1 MLIEKNNTE
10 YAVCRIPG
18 LVRTES
24 GTLLC
29 YYECRSDLSDWARI
43 DIKIRRSTDGGATW
57 QTVEIIPGGGNT
69 LNNPVMIADGRT
81 VHMLF
86 CRNYRQLYHRISTD
100 DGLSFSEPVELDALQ
115 RAGHPFTCLAV
126 GPGHGIVHQG
136 TLLIPMWFAYDPQD
150 PKKHWPSRLTVLY
163 SRDHGSSWH
172 CGDILAEGLRDPN
185 ESCLAVTSDGEVLIS
200 IRNRQAEH
208 LRALAVSP
216 TGYAQW
222 SDALLWESL
231 PAPHC
236 MGRMDTFGSE
246 IFHINC
252 ADPEKR
258 ENLTIKV
265 SENGFHTYRAI
276 SVDDVGGYSDL
287 AVTQDRIFVLYERD
301 IQNDGLYFKV
311 IPRT

>member
-18 LVRTES
+18 LVRTEK

-57 QTVEIIPGGGNT
+57 QTVEIIPGGGDT
-69 LNNPVMIADGRT
+69 LNNPVMIADGST

-150 PKKHWPSRLTVLY
+150 PKKHWPSRLAVLY
-163 SRDHGSSWH
+163 SKDHGNSWH
-172 CGDILAEGLRDPN
+172 CGDVLADNLLDPN
-185 ESCLAVTSDGEVLIS
+185 ESCLAVTAWDQVLIS
-200 IRNRQAEH
+200 IRNRQEAH

-216 TGYAQW
+216 TGYDQW
-222 SDALLWESL
+222 SEALLWDSL
-231 PAPHC
+231 PDPHC
-236 MGRMDTFGSE
+236 MGSMDSYGGE
-246 IFHINC
+246 IYHINC
-252 ADPEKR
+252 ANQGKR
-258 ENLTIKV
+258 EDLAIK
-265 SENGFHTYRAI
+265 I
-276 SVDDVGGYSDL
+276 SADDFRSFRTLPVDSVGGYSDL
-287 AVTQDRIFVLYERD
+287 AVTQDRIFILYERN
-301 IQNDGLYFKV
+301 IQKDGLYFKV